1 MANYANSRGFAGAF
15 NNLTGILNMFLQ
27 NQMNRSNIED
37 DRKYQ
42 DETYEKK
49 LKDAIVT
56 SMMNNAIKGNADL
69 YETSLTGQGAA
80 RTITPQT
87 VMGKTVSSAATP
99 IETEDKITKINAGDF
114 GRLRNNSIRYVPR
127 PDIAGG
133 KTDYTVM
140 LDDQTAK
147 ILNSVYNTKYTAGQK
162 VPYNLLSGLSSL
174 TTNQRRQENAGV
186 ITPKEAMN
194 QLNKWR
200 KGFDPYGNKSDEDVL
215 VGMVEDSIANGYLRA
230 SGLYDDVLK
239 KYNTIIKNRQD
250 STGTKEDDGG
260 FWSRMFGN
268 KKEKKQTTNNN
279 DDLRQKAIEQLKA
292 QCYKVTEDNINKVIA
307 VLKKNK

>member
-114 GRLRNNSIRYVPR
+114 GRLRNNSVRYVPR
-127 PDIAGG
+127 EDAISKKSNYMIPITENEARLLNARYKKQGVSYKTGDI
-133 KTDYTVM
+133 
-140 LDDQTAK
+140 
-147 ILNSVYNTKYTAGQK
+147 
-162 VPYNLLSGLSSL
+162 VPYGLITSIGQGETAQQRLSYNLDKSDKEY
-174 TTNQRRQENAGV
+174 RRRYIEQANKYAIDAPGNATKTIGE
-186 ITPKEAMN
+186 IRAI
-194 QLNKWR
+194 LR
-200 KGFDPYGNKSDEDVL
+200 DSDPYYKESEEILYKTKNNQQQKKKTNNYKIMQD
-215 VGMVEDSIANGYLRA
+215 ANGNRA
-230 SGLYDDVLK
+230 KVYD
-239 KYNTIIKNRQD
+239 NGTIEEI
-250 STGTKEDDGG
+250 
-260 FWSRMFGN
+260 
-268 KKEKKQTTNNN
+268 
-279 DDLRQKAIEQLKA
+279 
-292 QCYKVTEDNINKVIA
+292 
-307 VLKKNK
+307 

>member
-127 PDIAGG
+127 EDI
-133 KTDYTVM
+133 TSRSNYMVS

-147 ILNSVYNTKYTAGQK
+147 ILNSVYNTKYTAGQR

-200 KGFDPYGNKSDEDVL
+200 KSFDPFGNKNDDDML
-215 VGMVEDSIANGYLRA
+215 IGMVEDPIANGYLQK

-239 KYNTIIKNRQD
+239 KYKEAVKRKQD
-250 STGTKEDDGG
+250 TTDNNNDSG
-260 FWSRMFGN
+260 FWSRLLGN
-268 KKEKKQTTNNN
+268 KKQTKTEPKK
-279 DDLRQKAIEQLKA
+279 DPLGIR
-292 QCYKVTEDNINKVIA
+292 
-307 VLKKNK
+307 

>member
-127 PDIAGG
+127 EDI
-133 KTDYTVM
+133 TSRSNYMVS

-147 ILNSVYNTKYTAGQK
+147 ILNSVYNTKYTAGQR

-200 KGFDPYGNKSDEDVL
+200 KTFDPFGNKSDDDIL
-215 VGMVEDSIANGYLRA
+215 IGMVEDPIANGCLQK

-239 KYNTIIKNRQD
+239 KYKEAVKRKQD
-250 STGTKEDDGG
+250 TTDNNNDGG
-260 FWSRMFGN
+260 FWSRLLGN
-268 KKEKKQTTNNN
+268 KKQTKTEPKK
-279 DDLRQKAIEQLKA
+279 DPLGIR
-292 QCYKVTEDNINKVIA
+292 
-307 VLKKNK
+307 

>member
-127 PDIAGG
+127 TDIAGG

-147 ILNSVYNTKYTAGQK
+147 ILNSVYNTKYTAGQR

-200 KGFDPYGNKSDEDVL
+200 KSFDPYGNKNDDDML
-215 VGMVEDSIANGYLRA
+215 IGMVEDPIANGYLQK

-239 KYNTIIKNRQD
+239 KYKEAVKRKQD
-250 STGTKEDDGG
+250 TTDDNNDGG
-260 FWSRMFGN
+260 FWSRLLGN
-268 KKEKKQTTNNN
+268 KKQTKTEPTNNEN
-279 DDLRQKAIEQLKA
+279 TLRQQAIEQLK
-292 QCYKVTEDNINKVIA
+292 QQGYKVTEDNIKKVVA
-307 VLKKNK
+307 LLKKK

>member
-127 PDIAGG
+127 EDAISKKSNYMIPITENEARLLNARYKKQGVSYKAGN
-133 KTDYTVM
+133 
-140 LDDQTAK
+140 
-147 ILNSVYNTKYTAGQK
+147 I
-162 VPYNLLSGLSSL
+162 VPYGLITSIGQGETAQQRLSYNLDKSDKEY
-174 TTNQRRQENAGV
+174 RRRYITEQMKYALDTPSNGTKTAQEIMAEL
-186 ITPKEAMN
+186 KES
-194 QLNKWR
+194 
-200 KGFDPYGNKSDEDVL
+200 DPYFKESYE
-215 VGMVEDSIANGYLRA
+215 I
-230 SGLYDDVLK
+230 LYKTKNNQQQK
-239 KYNTIIKNRQD
+239 KK
-250 STGTKEDDGG
+250 
-260 FWSRMFGN
+260 
-268 KKEKKQTTNNN
+268 TNNN
-279 DDLRQKAIEQLKA
+279 LREQARAYLVSKG
-292 QCYKVTEDNINKVIA
+292 VNNPTEDDINRLIA
-307 VLKKNK
+307 AAQ

>member
-27 NQMNRSNIED
+27 NQINRSNIED

-49 LKDAIVT
+49 LKDAIVA

-147 ILNSVYNTKYTAGQK
+147 ILNSVYNTKYTAGQR

-174 TTNQRRQENAGV
+174 TTNQRRQENAGA

-200 KGFDPYGNKSDEDVL
+200 KSFDPFGNKNDDDML
-215 VGMVEDSIANGYLRA
+215 IGMVEDPIANGYLQK

-239 KYNTIIKNRQD
+239 KYKEAVKRKQD
-250 STGTKEDDGG
+250 TTDDNNDGG
-260 FWSRMFGN
+260 FWSRLLDN
-268 KKEKKQTTNNN
+268 KKQT
-279 DDLRQKAIEQLKA
+279 K
-292 QCYKVTEDNINKVIA
+292 TEP
-307 VLKKNK
+307 KKDPLGIR

>member
-99 IETEDKITKINAGDF
+99 IETEDRITKINAGDF

-127 PDIAGG
+127 EDAISKKSNYMIPITENEARLLNARYKKQGVSYKAGN
-133 KTDYTVM
+133 
-140 LDDQTAK
+140 
-147 ILNSVYNTKYTAGQK
+147 I
-162 VPYNLLSGLSSL
+162 VPYGLITSIGQGETAQQRLSYNLDKSDKEY
-174 TTNQRRQENAGV
+174 RRRYITDQIKYALDAPSNGTKTAQE
-186 ITPKEAMN
+186 IMTELKEN
-194 QLNKWR
+194 
-200 KGFDPYGNKSDEDVL
+200 DPYFKESYEILYKTKNNQQQKKKTNNYKIMQD
-215 VGMVEDSIANGYLRA
+215 ANGNRA
-230 SGLYDDVLK
+230 KVYDDG
-239 KYNTIIKNRQD
+239 TIEEI
-250 STGTKEDDGG
+250 
-260 FWSRMFGN
+260 
-268 KKEKKQTTNNN
+268 
-279 DDLRQKAIEQLKA
+279 
-292 QCYKVTEDNINKVIA
+292 
-307 VLKKNK
+307 

>member
-69 YETSLTGQGAA
+69 YENNLVAGEQTVIPKQTVAKKSFTTVA
-80 RTITPQT
+80 TPQESQ
-87 VMGKTVSSAATP
+87 KR
-99 IETEDKITKINAGDF
+99 IDKIDISDF
-114 GRLRNNSIRYVPR
+114 ARLRNNDLRYVPKE
-127 PDIAGG
+127 DVTSGSNYMVG
-133 KTDYTVM
+133 

-147 ILNSVYNTKYTAGQK
+147 ILNSVYNTKYTAGQR

-200 KGFDPYGNKSDEDVL
+200 KSFDPYGNKNDDDML
-215 VGMVEDSIANGYLRA
+215 IGMVEDPIANGYLQK

-239 KYNTIIKNRQD
+239 KYKEAVKRKQD
-250 STGTKEDDGG
+250 TADDNNDGG
-260 FWSRMFGN
+260 FWSRLLGN
-268 KKEKKQTTNNN
+268 KKQTKTEPINNEN
-279 DDLRQKAIEQLKA
+279 TLRQQAIEQLK
-292 QCYKVTEDNINKVIA
+292 QQGYKVTEDNIKKVVA
-307 VLKKNK
+307 LLKKK